1 MESIICILSLNTM
14 CLRSIHV
21 VVRSFGSFIFTAASF
36 LGCLLPCLSVCK
48 KQWLGEAQ
56 RSCSPEPA
64 WGTRPPTGHGALLRL
79 GCLQLALL
87 HGDMRVQ
94 RERAPTQLPPQS
106 STCRH
111 ARGSEHSEWR
121 LTPASAWTP
130 GKGSDPWLPCH
141 LSNPAGPW
149 KQTINPGTSQMR
161 SRWLPGTR
169 FLNIGLPLLQC
180 GSHLKESKPLEPIT
194 HMKNDINYSSPS
206 QPGCLGC
213 WHKH

>member
-64 WGTRPPTGHGALLRL
+64 WGTRPPTGRGALLRL

-106 STCRH
+106 SMCRH

-213 WHKH
+213 

>member
-1 MESIICILSLNTM
+1 MNGA
-14 CLRSIHV
+14 HH
-21 VVRSFGSFIFTAASF
+21 
-36 LGCLLPCLSVCK
+36 
-48 KQWLGEAQ
+48 
-56 RSCSPEPA
+56 SCSFTRHLVLEIHPCRREELRFIHLHCSQLPSSQFARSSSWGRPRDPA
-64 WGTRPPTGHGALLRL
+64 PPNQPGAPGLPQAVGLCPDSVVSSWLCSVRTREHKDSVLPHSF
-79 GCLQLALL
+79 
-87 HGDMRVQ
+87 
-94 RERAPTQLPPQS
+94 PPQS
-106 STCRH
+106 STWGH
-111 ARGSEHSEWR
+111 ARDSEDSEWR
-121 LTPASAWTP
+121 LTPASARTP
-130 GKGSDPWLPCH
+130 GKGSDPWLPCR

-206 QPGCLGC
+206 QPGCVGC

>member
-1 MESIICILSLNTM
+1 MESIVCILSLNTM

-21 VVRSFGSFIFTAASF
+21 VVRRFGSSIFTAASF

-64 WGTRPPTGHGALLRL
+64 WGTRPPTGRGDLLRL

-106 STCRH
+106 STWGH
-111 ARGSEHSEWR
+111 TRGSEHSEWR
-121 LTPASAWTP
+121 LTPASARTP
-130 GKGSDPWLPCH
+130 GKGSDPWQPCH

-169 FLNIGLPLLQC
+169 FPNIGLPLLQC

>member
-21 VVRSFGSFIFTAASF
+21 VVRSFGSFIFTAVSF

-64 WGTRPPTGHGALLRL
+64 WDTRPPTGRGALLRL

-213 WHKH
+213 

>member
-64 WGTRPPTGHGALLRL
+64 WGTRPPTGRGALLRL

-180 GSHLKESKPLEPIT
+180 GSQLKESKPLEPIT

-213 WHKH
+213 

>member
-1 MESIICILSLNTM
+1 MLC
-14 CLRSIHV
+14 CPH
-21 VVRSFGSFIFTAASF
+21 
-36 LGCLLPCLSVCK
+36 LPCAWGNNL
-48 KQWLGEAQ
+48 
-56 RSCSPEPA
+56 A
-64 WGTRPPTGHGALLRL
+64 WGTRPPTGRGALLRL

-213 WHKH
+213 